1 MDTTSDE
8 NTDAETPEVAAAVA
22 TSANGT
28 WANAGNDDRGGQG
41 ARDDDGVGGHLLAA
55 GLAALLGFAG
65 VAHFRQPQFF
75 DPIVPDWMPG
85 SPRTTTYVSGAAE
98 LAAAALVAVPRTRRI
113 GGWFA
118 AATFVAVFPAN
129 VQAALDGGM
138 AELDPPMNST
148 AAAWLRLPLQLPLIA
163 WAVAV
168 ARGGRRSRG

>member
-1 MDTTSDE
+1 MDVTSEDRTDDAA
-8 NTDAETPEVAAAVA
+8 TDAV
-22 TSANGT
+22 SANGT
-28 WANAGNDDRGGQG
+28 SAAPGLAARGEE
-41 ARDDDGVGGHLLAA
+41 GGGLRHHLLAA
-55 GLAALLGFAG
+55 GLAAVLGFAG
-65 VAHFRQPQFF
+65 IAHFRQPEFF

-85 SPRTTTYVSGAAE
+85 APRTTTYVSGAVE
-98 LAAAALVAVPRTRRI
+98 LAAAALVAVPRTRRF

-138 AELDPPMNST
+138 AELDPPMNSP

-168 ARGGRRSRG
+168 ARGGRRSQA